1 LDQSEVR
8 ADEEKVVFQQWFRDE
23 ADAIE
28 QRREKLWEEKREI
41 DRERRELEREKRK
54 FLSEK
59 RMEDDRI
66 QREKQLF
73 EMKWKILEDEL
84 KRFAK
89 ERVQFENQR
98 RFYQFVDEH
107 ETRAAVRKER
117 VVSAAM
123 FFVGVEDGKTLKKRY
138 KELIK
143 IYHPD
148 NLAGDVGTI
157 QEINREYDR
166 LQEQYRSAV
175 YG

>member
-1 LDQSEVR
+1 MDQSEVR

-73 EMKWKILEDEL
+73 EMKW

>member
-1 LDQSEVR
+1 MDQSEVR

-73 EMKWKILEDEL
+73 EMKWKI
-84 KRFAK
+84 FAK